1 MPTLNQLLHEAR
13 WQRHW
18 QVLLLVLAAISAYFA
33 FVPVSPRLAVSLHD
47 KVNHLAAFSAMG
59 LAAALARPASW
70 RHTRGAAAGLLAY
83 GAFIE
88 LVQSVL
94 PTRSADAADLLADA
108 LGAAAGLLLVAM
120 LRRVWRQPLRA

>member
-18 QVLLLVLAAISAYFA
+18 QLLLLAFAATSAYFA
-33 FVPVSPRLAVSLHD
+33 FVPVTPRVAVSIHD
-47 KVNHLAAFSAMG
+47 KLNHLAAFGAMG
-59 LAAALARPASW
+59 LAAALARPSTW
-70 RHTRGAAAGLLAY
+70 RHTLAAAAGLIAY

-88 LVQSVL
+88 LVQSLL

-108 LGAAAGLLLVAM
+108 LGVATGLLLVAA
-120 LRRVWRQPLRA
+120 LRRVWRQPSAA